1 MLYKFEAEIKKNPDI
16 DATYIEIPFDVEKE
30 FGSKRVKVVAT
41 FDNVKYRG
49 SIVKM
54 GFPCYIIGITKEIR
68 KQICK
73 EAGDTIKVEIQK
85 DEEIREIT
93 LPEDFKVV
101 LEKNKEVLEFY
112 ESLSYSAKK
121 KYYQWITSAKK
132 DETRV
137 KRIDKAVDNLL
148 KKIRL

>member
-1 MLYKFEAEIKKNPDI
+1 MPIQANIKFK
-16 DATYIEIPFDVEKE
+16 EK
-30 FGSKRVKVVAT
+30 GKSA
-41 FDNVKYRG
+41 
-49 SIVKM
+49 
-54 GFPCYIIGITKEIR
+54 
-68 KQICK
+68 KQ
-73 EAGDTIKVEIQK
+73 
-85 DEEIREIT
+85 T

-101 LEKNKEVLEFY
+101 LEKNKEALEFY